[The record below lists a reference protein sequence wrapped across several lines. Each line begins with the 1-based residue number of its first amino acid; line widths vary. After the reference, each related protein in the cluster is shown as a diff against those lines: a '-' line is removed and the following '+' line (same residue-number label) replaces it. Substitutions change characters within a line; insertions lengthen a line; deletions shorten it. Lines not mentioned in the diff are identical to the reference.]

1 MRSSI
6 LFSTFLLGA
15 CVWDRTG
22 QSATEAW
29 RREMAIQTTRTQTLQ
44 AAVEDAFVRV
54 EQLEEVTR
62 ARGQDEILRME
73 TTDQLRN
80 EVARLRGD
88 LEVLQHEAGIST
100 ESSDQFR
107 ENSEFRLAW
116 LESRAQ
122 ALEESLGLEPPEPP
136 ELADADDTGLDG
148 EEGLDGEGEETTH
161 DGAADA
167 GEDEEDD
174 SSTNTLEQRLALA
187 EEHVKANRCLAARAI
202 YQKLLEEASAVEE
215 GEDAEAGEDA
225 VDLADLRY
233 LLAETWYREGE
244 YQSAILAF
252 QDVVDHHGESDRAP
266 WAMLR
271 QGECFEALGQRDN
284 ATLFYDDVIR
294 LFPRSKAARE
304 AKALKSR

>member
-6 LFSTFLLGA
+6 LVSTLFLCA

-29 RREMAIQTTRTQTLQ
+29 RREMAIQSTRTQTLQ
-44 AAVEDAFVRV
+44 SAVEDALVRV

-73 TTDQLRN
+73 TMDQLRN

-100 ESSDQFR
+100 ESSGQFR
-107 ENSEFRLAW
+107 ENAEFRLLW

-136 ELADADDTGLDG
+136 DMLAEADDTGLDDEGDEGDQGDDGQEVVDG
-148 EEGLDGEGEETTH
+148 EEESTSEEGER
-161 DGAADA
+161 GP
-167 GEDEEDD
+167 EE
-174 SSTNTLEQRLALA
+174 LMALA
-187 EEHVKANRCLAARAI
+187 KEHAQAGRHRAARAVFE
-202 YQKLLEEASAVEE
+202 KLLSEAEE
-215 GEDAEAGEDA
+215 GAE
-225 VDLADLRY
+225 LADLRY
-233 LLAETWYREGE
+233 LLAETWYHEGE
-244 YQSAILAF
+244 YQSAILAY
-252 QDVVDHHGESDRAP
+252 QEVVDHHGESDRAP

-271 QGECFEALGQRDN
+271 QGECFEGLGQRDN
-284 ATLFYDDVIR
+284 ATLFYDDVTR